1 MREIKLNIVINY
13 FSSRRITMSTT
24 YDETPRFVERIS
36 GAPLIIHGLIEKAI
50 EINVDQSIDP
60 PQLQTIYRVRVDG
73 VLKGQ
78 IDKKSLKLRV
88 VGGKA
93 EEIETESTVS
103 IKVGDRVMLML
114 SPDYGPGQA
123 KNMFVPYFLSCYVKL
138 DEDTAKE
145 LVMQKIQIRD
155 ATVNLADLRSMV
167 LKAMQIEEKQVADLT
182 ELEPAELREIPYGE
196 IGEMPKPEPGGA
208 TSASPEGGEER
219 SPRAD

>member
-1 MREIKLNIVINY
+1 
-13 FSSRRITMSTT
+13 MSTT
-24 YDETPRFVERIS
+24 YDETPRFLERIS
-36 GAPLIIHGLIEKAI
+36 GAPLIIDGLIEKAI

-123 KNMFVPYFLSCYVKL
+123 KNMFVPYFSSCYAISAESHVKL

-167 LKAMQIEEKQVADLT
+167 RKVMQIEEKQVADLT

-208 TSASPEGGEER
+208 TSACPEGGEER
-219 SPRAD
+219 SPKAD